1 MVDQERSTLFIKLK
15 MGFGMIGCV
24 FSVTVIS
31 MLNKIISIVNQYI
44 PHKNSMREG
53 GAICLELIKAE
64 AKRYGSI
71 PTRRIYFDPDQ
82 SSRW

>member
-1 MVDQERSTLFIKLK
+1 M

-31 MLNKIISIVNQYI
+31 MLNKIISRVNQYI
-44 PHKNSMREG
+44 PHKASMREG

-64 AKRYGSI
+64 AKRYGQYQRDEYTLTMIS
-71 PTRRIYFDPDQ
+71 P
-82 SSRW
+82 